1 MEVLITGSKTNFDE
15 SSIPNMGGG
24 ITINNVNALS
34 STLLTASISISEST
48 YIRFRDVSVVTE
60 SEYAYEQIIGPFLVS
75 YPPAIIPELVSIL
88 PNTGNVGQTLFVQ
101 VEGINTNFE
110 QGSTILSFSGGE
122 IAVNNLT
129 VNSETSITAEIHIEG
144 SATPGFKDVF
154 VTTGTESAVLLNG
167 FFVSQIVGHLIDL
180 SQGWSIISTY
190 QNPDTPQLETIFAD
204 QIANSTLEILLG
216 KSGIFWPAYNI
227 NLIGDWNPYEGY
239 KVKMNENDQ
248 VIISGEIVE
257 DKSVELA
264 VGVNYLPVL
273 NDLPVPATDI
283 FSQIESELLYAFD
296 LVNNLVYWPQGDLFT
311 LETLEPGKGYLVS
324 MLAPG
329 SVSYP
334 ATKGMANYVKPQKQI
349 VENAPWTFD
358 NTGIAHII
366 SVYNSALTDVQSGD
380 IIAAFN
386 SKEVCVG
393 MAQYGGKAENLAL
406 IAYGDDFTTEA
417 VDGMIE
423 DELMHFAVYRPSTK
437 ETIQVQ
443 PSWDVSMTH
452 SGMFAENGLSAI
464 TSLKLGAL
472 GLDDETLK
480 AISIYPNPSNG
491 LFNLHGIESAVDISV
506 LNSTGQEIQKLQTST
521 STQIDLSKVSKGI
534 YFVKMISEN
543 AVRIEK
549 IIVE

>member
-239 KVKMNENDQ
+239 KVKMTASATLTVQ
-248 VIISGEIVE
+248 GP
-257 DKSVELA
+257 A
-264 VGVNYLPVL
+264 VAL
-273 NDLPVPATDI
+273 PAT
-283 FSQIESELLYAFD
+283 L
-296 LVNNLVYWPQGDLFT
+296 T
-311 LETLEPGKGYLVS
+311 LDQDWNTIGYPS
-324 MLAPG
+324 G
-329 SVSYP
+329 
-334 ATKGMANYVKPQKQI
+334 QEQ
-349 VENAPWTFD
+349 NALSILQPLID
-358 NTGIAHII
+358 
-366 SVYNSALTDVQSGD
+366 SG
-380 IIAAFN
+380 
-386 SKEVCVG
+386 VL
-393 MAQYGGKAENLAL
+393 MQ
-406 IAYGDDFTTEA
+406 A
-417 VDGMIE
+417 VDENNNTVSFVNGAWVNQIGNFKPGEGYHVKVNSNCTLPIIE
-423 DELMHFAVYRPSTK
+423 
-437 ETIQVQ
+437 
-443 PSWDVSMTH
+443 
-452 SGMFAENGLSAI
+452 
-464 TSLKLGAL
+464 
-472 GLDDETLK
+472 
-480 AISIYPNPSNG
+480 
-491 LFNLHGIESAVDISV
+491 
-506 LNSTGQEIQKLQTST
+506 
-521 STQIDLSKVSKGI
+521 
-534 YFVKMISEN
+534 
-543 AVRIEK
+543 
-549 IIVE
+549 